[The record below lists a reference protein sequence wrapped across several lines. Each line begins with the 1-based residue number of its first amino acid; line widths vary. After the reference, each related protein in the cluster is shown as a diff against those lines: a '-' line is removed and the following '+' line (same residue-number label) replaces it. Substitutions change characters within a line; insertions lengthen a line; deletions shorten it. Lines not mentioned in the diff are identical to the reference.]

1 MKPAYELPPS
11 RTDEG
16 VDGSFVR
23 GTACFERKTLPP
35 SLMCFQRT
43 ANNAAHRV
51 TGMDVI
57 AQTGAPA
64 HRETGHA
71 RSTQRNHVSR
81 ETGSRP
87 YPLANSACL
96 SQVHGARPLLP
107 FTISSCAVERPCG
120 ASGARKR
127 IQSTQRCDEAC
138 RTAATRRRGSR
149 RLQTSRTRI
158 GSHRQHGATP
168 PARSTQSH
176 VGLALAPATE
186 YRYCVHL
193 FHVKPAVGCGLI
205 RFLRRR
211 AWAL

>member
-1 MKPAYELPPS
+1 MLQ
-11 RTDEG
+11 
-16 VDGSFVR
+16 V
-23 GTACFERKTLPP
+23 
-35 SLMCFQRT
+35 QRT

-51 TGMDVI
+51 TDMDVI
-57 AQTGAPA
+57 AHTQALA
-64 HRETGHA
+64 DREMEYA
-71 RSTQRNHVSR
+71 SSTQRDHVSR

-96 SQVHGARPLLP
+96 SHVRWHTPFSHSVSHGVPLRDRMARQKRG
-107 FTISSCAVERPCG
+107 S
-120 ASGARKR
+120 ASGLPSVAMRRAARLL
-127 IQSTQRCDEAC
+127 QGDAGEGGV
-138 RTAATRRRGSR
+138 RRRTT
-149 RLQTSRTRI
+149 QI
-158 GSHRQHGATP
+158 GSHRQHGAMP

-176 VGLALAPATE
+176 VVLALAPATD